1 MNLVDTCKAGERVKG
16 NPQAQPPCIRLL
28 PELYAFWLQII
39 VEDDLVDTCKPGDR
53 VNMIGI
59 YKAIPPRANG
69 TIQGTFRAVVVAN
82 AVKLLLRDAS
92 AANITADD
100 IRWAKALSG
109 LVCC

>member
-1 MNLVDTCKAGERVKG
+1 M
-16 NPQAQPPCIRLL
+16 
-28 PELYAFWLQII
+28 
-39 VEDDLVDTCKPGDR
+39 DTCKPGDR

-69 TIQGTFRAVVVAN
+69 TIQGVFRAVVVAN

-100 IRWAKALSG
+100 IRWAESLSG
-109 LVCC
+109 LAGWQQH

>member
-1 MNLVDTCKAGERVKG
+1 M
-16 NPQAQPPCIRLL
+16 
-28 PELYAFWLQII
+28 
-39 VEDDLVDTCKPGDR
+39 DTCKPGDR

-92 AANITADD
+92 AANITADE
-100 IRWAKALSG
+100 IRWAQALSG
-109 LVCC
+109 LVDWQCSVGLLPPLRGTASQSGQMFVGEG

>member
-1 MNLVDTCKAGERVKG
+1 MILSLSLALV
-16 NPQAQPPCIRLL
+16 
-28 PELYAFWLQII
+28 QII

-69 TIQGTFRAVVVAN
+69 TLQGTFRAVVVAN

-100 IRWAKALSG
+100 IRWAEAISG
-109 LVCC
+109 LVGCHTWSACCHRFRGKAQPE